1 MKRIVFGILTTLTG
15 LVLLFSY
22 RTSLE
27 AVNPTDPQPVSGS
40 TTSPNASGATASG
53 LTDGSFTGGASTTRY
68 GPVQVRLTV
77 TGGLISDV
85 QVISY
90 PDSNGQD
97 RQINHNAVPRL
108 VSETVNAQSAHIDMV
123 SGATY
128 TSRGYMSSLQSAID
142 QAQS

>member
-1 MKRIVFGILTTLTG
+1 MKRIIFGILTTLTG

-27 AVNPTDPQPVSGS
+27 VVNPTGSQPVSGS
-40 TTSPNASGATASG
+40 PGSSNASGATVSG

-90 PDSNGQD
+90 PDSNEQD
-97 RQINHNAVPRL
+97 RQINQNAVPRL
-108 VSETVNAQSAHIDMV
+108 VSETVNAQSAHINMV